1 MRLSLPATSSSASI
15 ICQGRRLKV
24 CRAAWRTRHRSV
36 TRAHAASAH
45 ASTAAWGTGRSAARA
60 AICAR
65 SMQHAC
71 NDGSTRKALVIAC
84 LEGGA
89 DPERVAGIRVLA
101 EPPLEAGHLR
111 TTATEPNDHGGRRV
125 RRSARAVIEWDTMP
139 NGYHAVWD
147 TMPCGIDTMRFA
159 LSVRAGLGRRRLR
172 SLIARIHTARRR
184 TEGVNWFRSKARS
197 NWRQWAMGKQARAVH
212 HGCGKGGGN
221 GDGAGDRRSFGACRS
236 MKHNMQHTTC
246 NTLNT
251 TCNTRHATH

>member
-1 MRLSLPATSSSASI
+1 
-15 ICQGRRLKV
+15 
-24 CRAAWRTRHRSV
+24 
-36 TRAHAASAH
+36 
-45 ASTAAWGTGRSAARA
+45 
-60 AICAR
+60 
-65 SMQHAC
+65 MQHAC

-111 TTATEPNDHGGRRV
+111 TRATEPNDHGGRRV

-236 MKHNMQHTTC
+236 MKH
-246 NTLNT
+246 
-251 TCNTRHATH
+251 TCNTRHAAH